1 MARITVE
8 DCLEIENNRFALV
21 RLASIRTK
29 QIRRGSESLTKEG
42 RYNKPVVAALRE
54 IASGQ
59 VRFLTAQEELE
70 YREKLEEEQRD
81 RQQEADAAALMNTTI
96 IPFQSTNRPARPS
109 DDEGGE
115 EALPQ
120 LFGDNA
126 PSSSLEAD
134 SLFLSGKGTVAE
146 GEEAVDEDTT
156 DGDLDD

>member
-42 RYNKPVVAALRE
+42 RSNKPVVAALRE

-59 VRFLTAQEELE
+59 VRFLTAQEEIE

-96 IPFQSTNRPARPS
+96 IPFQSTNRTARPS

-126 PSSSLEAD
+126 PESSLDAD
-134 SLFLSGKGTVAE
+134 SISLNGKRVIAE
-146 GEEAVDEDTT
+146 GEEAGDEDTT
-156 DGDLDD
+156 EGDLDD